1 MAAARPKRKKMSS
14 STPDTFRAAV
24 LTVSDSCARGE
35 RNDASGPAVARA
47 LQEHQFAIIETRVVA
62 DDYGAIQKA
71 IVDLARK
78 ARLVVTT
85 GGTGISARDVTPE
98 ATRSVC
104 GRMLDGVSERM
115 RREGEKKTPFAL
127 LSRGACGVCGTSLVL
142 NLPGSP
148 AGAVE
153 SLQAVIEILP
163 HAIQILA
170 GKTEHLSN

>member
-1 MAAARPKRKKMSS
+1 MTSS
-14 STPDTFRAAV
+14 SIPETFRASV

-35 RNDASGPAVARA
+35 RNDLSGPAVTKV
-47 LQEHQFAIIETRVVA
+47 LQQHHFEIIETRIVPDEHA
-62 DDYGAIQKA
+62 AIMKA
-71 IVDLARK
+71 IVELSRK

-98 ATRSVC
+98 ATRTVC
-104 GRMLDGVSERM
+104 GRMLDGIAERM
-115 RREGEKKTPFAL
+115 RREGEKKTPFAV
-127 LSRGACGVCGTSLVL
+127 LSRGVCGVCAASVVL

-153 SLQAVIEILP
+153 SLEAVVDVLP

-170 GKTEHLSN
+170 GKTEHMTN

>member
-1 MAAARPKRKKMSS
+1 MSS

-35 RNDASGPAVARA
+35 RNDTSGPAVART
-47 LQEHQFAIIETRVVA
+47 LQEHQFAIVETRVVA
-62 DDYGAIQKA
+62 DDYGTIQKA
-71 IVDLARK
+71 IVDLTRK

-170 GKTEHLSN
+170 GKTEHLTN